1 MIFKFSSIS
10 NTKGV
15 PVGKFKSRIFSS
27 EIFNKYLI
35 NALKLFPWAEIRTF
49 LPALICLEISLSQYG
64 STRSIVSFKLS
75 PVGISFSGISLYLSI
90 LPESKE

>member
-35 NALKLFPWAEIRTF
+35 IYIVA
-49 LPALICLEISLSQYG
+49 SLRL
-64 STRSIVSFKLS
+64 TL
-75 PVGISFSGISLYLSI
+75 LYYQ
-90 LPESKE
+90 